1 MVDSAHAAVLA
12 ADRPAG
18 TARAALPDSGR
29 GPPRPTR
36 GHAMQDAMSMRA
48 LLPLVLLLAPS
59 LAAQDFCLPDA
70 NDDGHPRFGHT
81 AIRVLP
87 ESMPGW
93 TIHHGNAGCT
103 TFALADFDGDGH
115 LDAAVGDVYA
125 THAVLGKRGFVSILW
140 GKGDGVFA
148 PGPIVEVGLGPCHVE
163 APDLDGDGRPDL
175 AIADEFADAVVV
187 LLNLGGGAFSPPVAS
202 PAGDMPRSLACAD
215 LDGDGDV
222 DLLVLNTLSSD
233 VSVLRNNGDGTFEA
247 QARHAVPGV
256 TPRGNLNLNF
266 RIPGPFL
273 AAGDFDNDGSVDVAI
288 PCGSKVRFL
297 VNDGVGGFTLSP
309 VTCSMSIPEAYA
321 LVAADLDDNGWV
333 DVAATSFHGA
343 GGPECLMV
351 YLSRGPLVFDPEAR
365 YDAGWITNQ
374 TSIQYATGLAAGDA
388 DADGDLDLV
397 VCHEVGGETMVLLRN
412 RGDGTFEPKE
422 HVRSRLGAWFAR
434 FADVNG
440 DLRTDLLSA
449 AHPGRSTFHALLGA
463 PDIHATNYR
472 RYPKAKESFP
482 PGQDSLTAGD
492 LDNDGDIDLVATC
505 WAGKNDTLVRVYL
518 NDGTGAFDTIH
529 DYAVGPPKF
538 AGGADAAIGDLDGD
552 GWPDLVVADKI
563 TSGGYD
569 EPGRLWTFRNRGDGT
584 FEVAQMIPLEGVFP
598 RRIRL
603 ADLDN
608 DGDLD
613 AVAYARALYPGNA
626 LTPVPR
632 ELLLFENE
640 NGDLGLRAR
649 IQIGMY
655 PWPGSRGD
663 VAVHDFNHDGQLDL
677 ATAVGPTDFTG
688 HLRVF
693 FGGVDGFTYVD
704 GPLTTLLPWPLGLTV
719 ADTTGDGIA
728 ELVVSLSNWVSPS
741 NPTIQLF
748 QLSGN
753 SLMHLKSR
761 GDQRSRHR
769 TPHVSTNSGSQLHLA
784 IEAEIAASH
793 LVSSGGSSDWAA
805 SNFLVES
812 PPGFVALA
820 DFNSDGE
827 VDLAVAT
834 NSSIN
839 IYLARPCP
847 ACIPDCDAD
856 GDLDVFDYL
865 CFLDR
870 FAARDPRADLEHD
883 GDWDAFDL
891 LAFQGLFARGCE

>member
-1 MVDSAHAAVLA
+1 
-12 ADRPAG
+12 
-18 TARAALPDSGR
+18 
-29 GPPRPTR
+29 
-36 GHAMQDAMSMRA
+36 MQDAMSMRA

-613 AVAYARALYPGNA
+613 AVAWACALYPGNDS
-626 LTPVPR
+626 TPVPR
-632 ELLLFENE
+632 FLISLENNGTGHFSVTWTHTLALAPWFPRGDCAVIDA
-640 NGDLGLRAR
+640 NGDGVPDIVATTTSRDVLDGALHVMYGDGNIAFTHQRTISLWKIPDSISR
-649 IQIGMY
+649 ICDSSSM
-655 PWPGSRGD
+655 
-663 VAVHDFNHDGQLDL
+663 VAVVHDRNFPNDFDNPVIAFVALYPELRVTRKIYDDRSLTAGTLAGVQLDDG
-677 ATAVGPTDFTG
+677 AIIAGTTAMEGALQIMTDS
-688 HLRVF
+688 
-693 FGGVDGFTYVD
+693 
-704 GPLTTLLPWPLGLTV
+704 
-719 ADTTGDGIA
+719 DGIA
-728 ELVVSLSNWVSPS
+728 P
-741 NPTIQLF
+741 
-748 QLSGN
+748 
-753 SLMHLKSR
+753 
-761 GDQRSRHR
+761 
-769 TPHVSTNSGSQLHLA
+769 PHAGFIT
-784 IEAEIAASH
+784 E
-793 LVSSGGSSDWAA
+793 GG
-805 SNFLVES
+805 
-812 PPGFVALA
+812 PGFIALA

-891 LAFQGLFARGCE
+891 LAFQGLFARGCP